1 MVAEQR
7 LDYRGCVITW
17 PEIRIDGAR
26 WTVNLASDNPS
37 LLGRSCVFND
47 HTSLE
52 GAIQQAKRHVDER
65 LHARAG
71 FEREHGH

>member
-1 MVAEQR
+1 MVPEKT

-37 LLGRSCVFND
+37 LIGRSYVFND
-47 HTSLE
+47 ATSFE
-52 GAIQQAKRHVDER
+52 GAIQQAKQHVDER
-65 LHARAG
+65 FG
-71 FEREHGH
+71 T